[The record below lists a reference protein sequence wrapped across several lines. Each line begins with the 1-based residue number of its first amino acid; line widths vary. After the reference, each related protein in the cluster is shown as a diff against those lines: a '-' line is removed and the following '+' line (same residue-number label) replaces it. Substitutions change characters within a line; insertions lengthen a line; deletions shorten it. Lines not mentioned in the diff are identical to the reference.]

1 VPTIRTW
8 TASIETM
15 LLGALAGGSVATLA
29 PGGGLLRLAVVAALG
44 AILGSRLSGDG
55 GWSAPT
61 AAPAILRHVPWLGLI
76 FLLPVLTL
84 PVAPGAD
91 MAMHVALA
99 RALREGSRTLSPAW
113 GAVEVSAY
121 PRGFSAWVAL
131 LSPLLGYAKAG
142 LLVAC
147 ASYLLYQLAL
157 QRLFEA
163 LSVPLA
169 APLAVLCLFI
179 AKVPQSFFTWGGN
192 PTAFAAAL
200 ALLAVAELVRR
211 GAERPL
217 RTAAFAAVLLAGA
230 AAAHPM
236 GACVGVLSLA
246 AIPLLPRLRTLRML
260 LAVALGL
267 LGLAGAFL
275 WLRLGGPSLSPR
287 EAAWIF
293 ENQHTT
299 EALAPGSPLL
309 WPLRVFL
316 ALPWLL
322 GPAYVIT
329 LGVAVL
335 LELASPVGRRRVAL
349 AAGGMSLLAGLLAVG
364 PRLPLLGILFNPAR
378 FTPLLVLAGAPLIA
392 HAASGLFAAR
402 PRIGFSAASLALVA
416 ALSVRAYVTG
426 HAVPIATENDVES
439 LRCIAA
445 TVPTDA
451 LIDGPYGDA
460 TQWIPAL
467 SGRAITRP
475 HEHCTLFDE
484 IDAALPAK
492 KPTHRFVGERLRY
505 GNPLPG
511 PPPQTQPICQKGR
524 AALYALP

>member
-1 VPTIRTW
+1 YYSIDFPNRAVCVVVRRGDEFLLIRQYRFIVDEHVWAIPSGGVENGESIVDAATREMEEETGYRPSTPLEHLVGYYPSYGSGNQRFELFLADDPVCVRESHFPRLQALGGVRIAAVPTIRTW
-8 TASIETM
+8 TGSIEAM

-29 PGGGLLRLAVVAALG
+29 PGGGLLRPAVASALG
-44 AILGSRLSGDG
+44 AILGSRLSGDR
-55 GWSAPT
+55 SSSSPT

-76 FLLPVLTL
+76 FLLPILTL

-113 GAVEVSAY
+113 GVVEVSAY

-236 GACVGVLSLA
+236 GAC
-246 AIPLLPRLRTLRML
+246 
-260 LAVALGL
+260 
-267 LGLAGAFL
+267 
-275 WLRLGGPSLSPR
+275 
-287 EAAWIF
+287 
-293 ENQHTT
+293 
-299 EALAPGSPLL
+299 
-309 WPLRVFL
+309 
-316 ALPWLL
+316 
-322 GPAYVIT
+322 
-329 LGVAVL
+329 
-335 LELASPVGRRRVAL
+335 
-349 AAGGMSLLAGLLAVG
+349 
-364 PRLPLLGILFNPAR
+364 
-378 FTPLLVLAGAPLIA
+378 
-392 HAASGLFAAR
+392 
-402 PRIGFSAASLALVA
+402 
-416 ALSVRAYVTG
+416 
-426 HAVPIATENDVES
+426 
-439 LRCIAA
+439 
-445 TVPTDA
+445 
-451 LIDGPYGDA
+451 
-460 TQWIPAL
+460 
-467 SGRAITRP
+467 
-475 HEHCTLFDE
+475 
-484 IDAALPAK
+484 
-492 KPTHRFVGERLRY
+492 
-505 GNPLPG
+505 
-511 PPPQTQPICQKGR
+511 
-524 AALYALP
+524 